1 MRAWLLAVAGLAAGL
16 CFEESQA
23 AEYFRMRC
31 NGAVCGVTGV
41 DSVTGAERAVTTIDR
56 TAVGY
61 LTPGGVQY
69 DAVNDRLIV
78 SFSTSAGRE
87 VLTVNPQDGSL
98 VASVFESAQGLP
110 SYPGGPDFPASPDTY
125 ASGTPVPAGGG
136 VDPMLSPRVSTLET
150 AVSALDGRVTGLEGR
165 MTGAEN
171 RLDGVEG
178 RLDLQEQK
186 LQELAD
192 EIETV
197 AAMAAAIDIQRPLP
211 GKTFRV
217 GVSGGAYQSTTAV
230 GLSLSGQA
238 GPWDVGV
245 GGSTANGQVMGKA
258 AAGFSW

>member
-1 MRAWLLAVAGLAAGL
+1 M
-16 CFEESQA
+16 
-23 AEYFRMRC
+23 
-31 NGAVCGVTGV
+31 
-41 DSVTGAERAVTTIDR
+41 
-56 TAVGY
+56 
-61 LTPGGVQY
+61 
-69 DAVNDRLIV
+69 NDRLIM
-78 SFSTSAGRE
+78 SFSTSLGRE
-87 VLTVNPQDGSL
+87 ILTINPADGS
-98 VASVFESAQGLP
+98 VVTSVFESA
-110 SYPGGPDFPASPDTY
+110 PGFPPILDGDPPDPVASDRY
-125 ASGTPVPAGGG
+125 VSGTPVPAGGG
-136 VDPMLSPRVSTLET
+136 ADPTLSPRVSTLET
-150 AVSALDGRVTGLEGR
+150 AVLGLDGRLTGVEGGLSAMDGRVTGLEGR

-171 RLDGVEG
+171 RLGAVEG
-178 RLDLQEQK
+178 RLDLQDQK

-245 GGSTANGQVMGKA
+245 GGSTANGEVMGKA